1 MSLNSDHAFKFGCGR
16 YIQEKNAI
24 GKYLAAEAKRA
35 GTKAFVLCG
44 NNGYKAAHKKID
56 HALTEAAFPYQ
67 YRLFHSTCC
76 LENAD
81 ELAEE
86 TRKGGFDLVIGV
98 GGGVLMD
105 TAKLTADRAG
115 AAIITIPA
123 SSATCAAFTPHS
135 VMYDRRSGATIGSLK
150 LMRELDACIADL
162 EVLVRQPARLFCAGV
177 MDSMAKKIEIEH
189 RYDPENCI
197 LGLDYAHTVAEMLY
211 DQLDTRTE
219 EVLRDMENGVI
230 SDAFE
235 RLIFDI
241 IPVTG
246 VVNGLSKGS
255 NQSAVAHRFYE
266 ECRSFFYDETK
277 DFLHGELVA
286 LGLLVQLSYTGSD
299 PAPVLRKLEHMKL
312 PVCLSDIGVP
322 LSGAAV
328 FERELCR
335 SSAIRDESD
344 STRKRMHEALEI
356 IVR

>member
-16 YIQEKNAI
+16 YIQDKNAV
-24 GKYLAAEAKRA
+24 GRFLAAEAERA
-35 GTKAFVLCG
+35 GTKAFVLYG
-44 NNGYKAAHKKID
+44 YNGYQAAHEKID
-56 HALTEAAFPYQ
+56 HALSEADFPYKN
-67 YRLFHSTCC
+67 RLFHSTCC
-76 LENAD
+76 LENAE
-81 ELAEE
+81 ELAGEIRE
-86 TRKGGFDLVIGV
+86 GGYDLVIGV

-105 TAKLTADRAG
+105 TAKLTAERAG
-115 AAIITIPA
+115 TAIITVPT

-135 VMYDRRSGATIGSLK
+135 VMYDRSSGATIGSLK
-150 LMRELDACIADL
+150 LMREPDACIADL
-162 EVLVRQPARLFCAGV
+162 EILVRQPVRLFCAGV

-189 RYDPENCI
+189 RYEPDSCI
-197 LGLDYAHTVAEMLY
+197 LGLDYAHAVAAMLY
-211 DQLDTRTE
+211 DQLDNRTE
-219 EVLRDMENGVI
+219 EVLRDMKNGVI

-266 ECRSFFYDETK
+266 ECRSFFYNETK
-277 DFLHGELVA
+277 EFLHGELVA

-299 PAPVLRKLEHMKL
+299 PEPVLRKLKHMKL

-344 STRKRMHEALEI
+344 RTVKRMHQALEI